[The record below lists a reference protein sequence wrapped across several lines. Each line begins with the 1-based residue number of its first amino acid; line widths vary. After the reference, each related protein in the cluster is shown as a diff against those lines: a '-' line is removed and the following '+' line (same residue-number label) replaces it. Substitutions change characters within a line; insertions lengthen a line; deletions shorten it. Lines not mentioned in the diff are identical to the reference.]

1 MDSALTTLM
10 FIASFTS
17 VLSLLYGTDT
27 FLRPIRLLKAGMS
40 VVGSHVSVI
49 ASQYVAP
56 LSIHPN
62 EATLST
68 LRGPRWAK

>member
-1 MDSALTTLM
+1 MVSAFTTLM

-17 VLSLLYGTDT
+17 VLSLLYGTHA
-27 FLRPIRLLKAGMS
+27 FLRPIRVMTEGMS
-40 VVGSHVSVI
+40 AIGSGISVI
-49 ASQYVAP
+49 ASRCVGP

-62 EATLST
+62 EATLSR